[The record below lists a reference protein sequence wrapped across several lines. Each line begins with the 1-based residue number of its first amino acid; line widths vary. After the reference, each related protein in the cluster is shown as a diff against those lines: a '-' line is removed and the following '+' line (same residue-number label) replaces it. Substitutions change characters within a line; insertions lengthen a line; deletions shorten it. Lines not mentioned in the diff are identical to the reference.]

1 MTSAPHGVPGTRL
14 DLDVLLPYL
23 DLHLAGA
30 TNGVRLFN
38 AARVSWAGT
47 PHEAEFTRL
56 RKEISEERTYLKK
69 LIKTLGHRPS
79 RIKMGFARVASVVAE
94 FDPLNPLRRK
104 ATAGAQLELEA
115 LQSLLKG
122 KEALWAT
129 LLALPPGATAGPG
142 RHGLDR
148 AALERLLAASREQ
161 QDSVARV
168 MTETAPARFLV
179 ETPR

>member
-1 MTSAPHGVPGTRL
+1 MTSATNGIPGTRL
-14 DLDVLLPYL
+14 NLETLLPYL

-38 AARVSWAGT
+38 AARISWANT

-56 RKEISEERTYLKK
+56 RKEISEERAYLKK
-69 LIKTLGHRPS
+69 LIRTLGHRPS
-79 RIKMGFARVASVVAE
+79 RIKMGFAHVASVVAE

-115 LQSLLKG
+115 LQSLLRG

-129 LLALPPGATAGPG
+129 LLALPAGATAGPG
-142 RHGLDR
+142 RPGFDR
-148 AALERLLAASREQ
+148 AALERLLAASQQQ
-161 QDSVARV
+161 QDTVSRV
-168 MTETAPARFLV
+168 MTETAQARFLL
-179 ETPR
+179 R

>member
-1 MTSAPHGVPGTRL
+1 MTSATNGIPGTRL
-14 DLDVLLPYL
+14 DLETLLPYL

-38 AARVSWAGT
+38 AARISWANT

-56 RKEISEERTYLKK
+56 RKEISEERAYLKK

-79 RIKMGFARVASVVAE
+79 RIKMGFAHVASVVAE

-115 LQSLLKG
+115 LQSLLRG

-129 LLALPPGATAGPG
+129 LLALPAGATAGPG
-142 RHGLDR
+142 RPGFDR
-148 AALERLLAASREQ
+148 AALERLLAASQQQ
-161 QDSVARV
+161 QDTVARV
-168 MTETAPARFLV
+168 MTETAPARFLL
-179 ETPR
+179 R